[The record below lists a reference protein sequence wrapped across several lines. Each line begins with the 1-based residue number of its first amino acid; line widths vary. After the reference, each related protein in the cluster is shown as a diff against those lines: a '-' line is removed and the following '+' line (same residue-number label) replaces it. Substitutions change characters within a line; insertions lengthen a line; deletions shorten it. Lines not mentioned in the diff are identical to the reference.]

1 MKYSTKSIVCI
12 GAKRR
17 REDQHWALSISDE
30 APGIAKEHLARI
42 FDAFRRGDAHGQPGV
57 GLGLAIA
64 SPATK
69 LLGAELTVESSV
81 GVGSRFRLICLQTSP
96 PRDQGGPLRRVPAA
110 LAAGGLAGVGDAG
123 GPRFGHALTLQRP
136 VFVFVLD

>member
-1 MKYSTKSIVCI
+1 VGNAVKYSTRGIVRI

-17 REDQHWALSISDE
+17 REDQHWVLSISDE
-30 APGIAKEHLARI
+30 GPGIAKEHLARI

-64 SPATK
+64 SQAAK

-81 GVGSRFRLICLQTSP
+81 GVGSRFRLIL
-96 PRDQGGPLRRVPAA
+96 PANES
-110 LAAGGLAGVGDAG
+110 AA
-123 GPRFGHALTLQRP
+123 
-136 VFVFVLD
+136 